1 MLKRKL
7 VVVALVVLGFAA
19 QSVPAMAA
27 RGWQPGKAPSE
38 QTRGPFADHPV
49 KGFSDG
55 PR

>member
-7 VVVALVVLGFAA
+7 VVVALVVLGLAA
-19 QSVPAMAA
+19 QSAPAMAA
-27 RGWQPGKAPSE
+27 RGWQPGNSPN
-38 QTRGPFADHPV
+38 QQHGRVADQPI